1 MGGRWQDSGAGV
13 EGGELPARTLGSLR
27 RGARR
32 RIRMSCGF
40 AASWTTAA
48 ASRLLGARRGQIW
61 GQLENQFP
69 ANREKNREFLRFSRL
84 VQTSASKTYANSV
97 ACEMSSLR
105 DRTGN

>member
-61 GQLENQFP
+61 GLLENQFP
-69 ANREKNREFLRFSRL
+69 AIYNREKNREFLRFCRFL
-84 VQTSASKTYANSV
+84 QTSASKKYANSV
-97 ACEMSSLR
+97 A
-105 DRTGN
+105 